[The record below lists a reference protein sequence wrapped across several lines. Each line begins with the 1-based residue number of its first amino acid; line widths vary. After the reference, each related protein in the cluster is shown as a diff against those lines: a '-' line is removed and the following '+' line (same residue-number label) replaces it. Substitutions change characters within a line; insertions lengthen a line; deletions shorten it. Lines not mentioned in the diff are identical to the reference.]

1 MLIEKIQQKLIGF
14 WPPLQMGG
22 GADMKLR
29 IAATGSS
36 RFEKV
41 EESSQMG
48 IPPAADQQQRL
59 LQPAGFNAV
68 SLPLLRLKGIVLK
81 PAMGHA
87 FGVMAPEELKPVQ
100 QVIAVD
106 Q

>member
-1 MLIEKIQQKLIGF
+1 MRGR
-14 WPPLQMGG
+14 
-22 GADMKLR
+22 ADVQFR
-29 IAATGSS
+29 PATGRSTALP
-36 RFEKV
+36 EIEDAV
-41 EESSQMG
+41 EVWV
-48 IPPAADQQQRL
+48 PPAADQQQRL

-68 SLPLLRLKGIVLK
+68 PLPLLRLMGIVLK